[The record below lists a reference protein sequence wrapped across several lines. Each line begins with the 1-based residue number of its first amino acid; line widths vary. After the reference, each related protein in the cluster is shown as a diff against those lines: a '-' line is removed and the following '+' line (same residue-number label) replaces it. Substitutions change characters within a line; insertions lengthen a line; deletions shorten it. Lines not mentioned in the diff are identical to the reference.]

1 MGLFD
6 DAVPGGNL
14 AKPLMVAIGA
24 LLVGKV
30 MGGLGGSDP
39 APTQAQAP
47 GSSQAGF
54 GKGGATGGGLIG
66 GLGGLL
72 ERLTNAGQGDVAK
85 SWVGTGPNK
94 PIKPQQLGAAIG
106 QTTLSDLARQT
117 GMSEQELLN
126 HLALTLP
133 KVVDRATPNGQIPS
147 PTELR
152 SMFG

>member
-14 AKPLMVAIGA
+14 AKPVMVALGA
-24 LLVGKV
+24 LLVGKM
-30 MGGLGGSDP
+30 MGGFGGSDATP
-39 APTQAQAP
+39 KQAQAP
-47 GSSQAGF
+47 GGTQGGF
-54 GKGGATGGGLIG
+54 AAGGATSGGLMG

-72 ERLTNAGQGDVAK
+72 ERLTKAGQGDVAN

-94 PIKPQQLGAAIG
+94 PIEPQQLGSAIG
-106 QTTLSDLARQT
+106 QTTLADLARQT

-126 HLALTLP
+126 HLARTLP
-133 KVVDRATPNGQIPS
+133 TVVDRATPNGRIPS
-147 PTELR
+147 PGELR